1 MTLTDTSKSTV
12 TSKKMVLEDAL
23 FKIGRRKI
31 YSFILGVLY
40 VGIAYGTA
48 KLFFP
53 SQISL
58 AMIFFVTLLLV
69 PSTARLITIEEKIER
84 RNGMHRFFRDHYAI
98 IEIFFFLF
106 LGITVGYLL
115 IGQYTPTTIEYQNSY
130 LERQGLVGDFIN
142 TEIQKD
148 TQLMGILYNN
158 VGVALIAF
166 VLSIFYGVG
175 ALFLIVLN
183 ASVFASF
190 ILIATETIGLKTLLG
205 GVLLAHTSHE
215 VLGFL
220 LAAMA
225 GGVISKALMKERIG
239 TTPFQNVVKDA
250 TILLIISLAVII
262 LAGILE
268 VYVVPLFIA

>member
-1 MTLTDTSKSTV
+1 
-12 TSKKMVLEDAL
+12 MVLEDAL
-23 FKIGRRKI
+23 IKIGRRKI
-31 YSFILGVLY
+31 YSFILGILY
-40 VGIAYGTA
+40 VFIAYGTS

-84 RNGMHRFFRDHYAI
+84 RNGMSRFFRDHYAI

-106 LGITVGYLL
+106 MGISIGYLL
-115 IGQYTPTTIEYQNSY
+115 IGQYAPVSIEYQNSY
-130 LERQGLVGDFIN
+130 LERQGLVGDFIK
-142 TEIQKD
+142 TDIQKS
-148 TQLMGILYNN
+148 TQLFGIAYNN
-158 VGVALIAF
+158 ISVSLIAF
-166 VLSIFYGVG
+166 VLSIFLGVG

-190 ILIATETIGLKTLLG
+190 ILIVTKTTGLKTVLG
-205 GVLLAHTSHE
+205 AILITHTSHE

-225 GGVISKALMKERIG
+225 GGVISKALMKEKIG
-239 TTPFQNVVKDA
+239 TTAFQNVIKDG
-250 TILLIISLAVII
+250 TILLIISAIVII
-262 LAGILE
+262 IAAILE